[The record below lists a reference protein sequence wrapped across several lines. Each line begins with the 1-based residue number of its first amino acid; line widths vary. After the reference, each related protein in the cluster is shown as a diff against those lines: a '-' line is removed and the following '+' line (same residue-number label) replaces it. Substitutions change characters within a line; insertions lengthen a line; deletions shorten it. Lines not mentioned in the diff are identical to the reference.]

1 MSATMTR
8 APACFATA
16 FLLLA
21 VTGSAVAAAT
31 PTYATVGELFDA
43 YDEFKLRINPTAA
56 TRRGDHRY
64 DDRVEDYISAD
75 YRRDLAARYEDFL
88 AAIGTWESRP
98 LSESDALSLKVM
110 RWDAEVRKQG
120 LENPLSSVP
129 SPIFD
134 FPDITLLPVK
144 QIFSFTLFFSQL
156 ATGQSI
162 QPFATV
168 RDYENWLRRVDG
180 YVTWLDTAQ
189 RNLRE
194 GIALGVVWPKV
205 IVRRSIS
212 QFDDVITDDVGSHLY
227 FQPVLAM
234 PAGFSDADR
243 DRLTTAFT
251 RMIETRLNPAHRRMR
266 AFLNDEYLPKAGDH
280 TGIGALP
287 NGPETYRYL
296 IRYHTSTDMTPEEIF
311 ELGEREVA
319 RISREMEKVKAQV
332 GFEGD
337 LKSFFEYVRTSPE
350 QMPFTRPEQVI
361 ENFEAIRETMEPQL
375 KRLFRNEPR
384 AGFEVRRTESFREQS
399 AGAEYFAGSKD
410 GSRPGVFYVPIPD
423 VRAYNKFADE
433 ALFLHEAIP
442 GHHYQL
448 SLQQENDDL
457 PKFLQSEGLA
467 AFVEGWALYSESLGP
482 ELGLYRDPYQY
493 FGMLSSE
500 MHRAI
505 RLVVDTGMHARGWT
519 REQAIRYSL
528 DNEARSEASI
538 VAEIERYMVTPGQA
552 LAYKIGQLKI
562 LDLRARAEQALG
574 EGFDVREFHDRVLGS
589 GGLPLALLEWKI
601 DRWIAAT
608 KARATAGA
616 PAAAGI
622 SLP

>member
-1 MSATMTR
+1 MTR
-8 APACFATA
+8 AHARLVP
-16 FLLLA
+16 FLLLVA
-21 VTGSAVAAAT
+21 VAGSAVAAAT
-31 PTYATVGELFDA
+31 PGYDTVGELFDA

-64 DDRVEDYISAD
+64 DDRVVDYLSAGH
-75 YRRDLAARYEDFL
+75 RRDLLARYEAFL
-88 AAIGTWESRP
+88 AAIDAWENKP

-120 LENPLSSVP
+120 LENPLSSVS

-134 FPDITLLPVK
+134 VPDITLLPVK
-144 QIFSFTLFFSQL
+144 QIFSFNLFFSQL
-156 ATGQSI
+156 ASGQSI

-168 RDYENWLRRVDG
+168 RDYENWLKRVDG

-189 RNLRE
+189 SNLRQ
-194 GIALGVVWPKV
+194 GIAQGVVWPKV
-205 IVRRSIS
+205 IVQRSIA
-212 QFDDVITDDVGSHLY
+212 QFDAFITDDVREHLY

-234 PAGFSDADR
+234 PADFSDADR
-243 DRLTTAFT
+243 ERLTAAFT
-251 RMIETRLNPAHRRMR
+251 QMIETRVNPAHRRMR
-266 AFLNDEYLPKAGDH
+266 AFLNDEYLPKAGNH

-311 ELGEREVA
+311 ALGESEVR
-319 RISREMEKVKAQV
+319 RISKEMEKVMAQV

-337 LKSFFEYVRTSPE
+337 LKSFFEHVRTSPE
-350 QMPFTRPEQVI
+350 QRPFTRPEQVI
-361 ENFEAIRETMEPQL
+361 ENFEAIHETMKPQL
-375 KRLFRNEPR
+375 KRLFRTEPR

-399 AGAEYFAGSKD
+399 ASAEYFTGSQD
-410 GSRPGVFYVPIPD
+410 GSRAGVFYVPIPD
-423 VRAYNKFADE
+423 VRAYNKVSDE

-457 PKFLQSEGLA
+457 PKFLHTEGLA
-467 AFVEGWALYSESLGP
+467 AFVEGWALYSESLGG

-528 DNEARSEASI
+528 DHEAESEASI
-538 VAEIERYMVTPGQA
+538 VAEIERYMVTPAQA

-562 LDLRARAEQALG
+562 LELRARAERELG
-574 EGFDVREFHDRVLGS
+574 DGFDVREFHDQVLGS
-589 GGLPLALLEWKI
+589 GSLPLALLEWKI
-601 DRWIAAT
+601 DRWIAVA
-608 KARATAGA
+608 KARSPAGR
-616 PAAAGI
+616 
-622 SLP
+622 